1 MTSIARLTEEGRQ
14 QSILKCFFAA
24 YLSIFMELCV

>member
-14 QSILKCFFAA
+14 QSILKSF
-24 YLSIFMELCV
+24 LKLIV